1 MAVDTATK
9 RYSMINYG
17 AGDELFPVPVNGST
31 SGDRAQGLALYSGI
45 DAGTPAVGTNVGAML
60 MMGIGG

>member
-31 SGDRAQGLALYSGI
+31 AGDRAQGLALYSGI
-45 DAGTPAVGTNVGAML
+45 NADSPPTITTTGQMMMLGVGT
-60 MMGIGG
+60 